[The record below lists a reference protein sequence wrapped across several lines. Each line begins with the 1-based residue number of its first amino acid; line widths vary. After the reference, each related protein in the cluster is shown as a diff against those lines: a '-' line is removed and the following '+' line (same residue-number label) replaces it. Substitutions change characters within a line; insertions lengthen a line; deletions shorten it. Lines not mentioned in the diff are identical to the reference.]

1 MRELRDRVHTAALAV
16 VQGGTALDKLL
27 TRSQQRSLVRD
38 VRDWY
43 LDAHAGAATTDG
55 TCIVV
60 TAGAP
65 GAGKTPALRSAV
77 ADLGTRF
84 VIDPDV
90 AKEYLAH
97 WCIDEGIYSEL
108 LTTEMPDG
116 LPFMPLELS
125 PVLQTMSTEACN
137 AVRRVAFAAG
147 MDVVIEA
154 TMASPAY
161 GERLLQSLAKAD
173 YEQLLIVS
181 VETDRATAHER
192 AISRW
197 WTGRQTEHQLGGRLV
212 LPSVIDALYPTDS
225 QVSVCRDNA
234 RSLLAT
240 IRAGGSSLENAS
252 LVEYGDD
259 ILTAVDA
266 DPPRAVDNAP

>member
-1 MRELRDRVHTAALAV
+1 L
-16 VQGGTALDKLL
+16 
-27 TRSQQRSLVRD
+27 
-38 VRDWY
+38 
-43 LDAHAGAATTDG
+43 
-55 TCIVV
+55 
-60 TAGAP
+60 
-65 GAGKTPALRSAV
+65 
-77 ADLGTRF
+77 

-97 WCIDEGIYSEL
+97 WCIIEGFYAEL
-108 LTTEMPDG
+108 LTTELPDG
-116 LPFMPLELS
+116 RPFMPLELS

-137 AVRRVAFAAG
+137 AVRRAALAVG

-212 LPSVIDALYPTDS
+212 LPSVIDALYPTNT
-225 QVSVCRDNA
+225 QVSVCRENA

-240 IRAGGSSLENAS
+240 IREGGSSLESAS
-252 LVEYGDD
+252 LVEYDGDT
-259 ILTAVDA
+259 LATVDA
-266 DPPRAVDNAP
+266 DPPRPLDDAP